1 MNTMLLEDNF
11 EDLIQFGPKQL
22 VSSTKL
28 VRNLSSYINM
38 VQKAPVFVERD
49 QEVQAVL
56 ISVDDYRNLLR
67 EEEKGEELYHFVLSL
82 RRKYE
87 HFESGQKSL
96 TTPEVLK
103 ALNLSEDTL
112 QEGGKRA
119 K

>member
-1 MNTMLLEDNF
+1 MLREDNF
-11 EDLIQFGPKQL
+11 DDLIQFGPKQL

-56 ISVDDYRNLLR
+56 ISVDDYRNLLK

-87 HFESGQKSL
+87 HLESEQNDL
-96 TTPEVLK
+96 TTSEMLK
-103 ALNLSEDTL
+103 ALNLTEDTL
-112 QEGGKRA
+112 TEGGRRA